1 MNRRA
6 LRPVLA
12 SVFALIV
19 FVAVNARPGA
29 VGTAGPIVDRLVATA
44 VTVTDLGQE
53 VDGRID
59 IVIERWSSEEQASL
73 IRTSLDSGAPKLLAA
88 LQVVQRRAGFVL
100 SPGIQG
106 TGSRARLRR
115 SRNIQFAHEIK
126 TPDRPAGGR
135 RHRPASGIRRASQ
148 PRADRARSG
157 VHADRHP
164 VRSKRNRYRQDRD
177 GRPTIAYNAE
187 KKIIE
192 LENFGKLPERLIEVK
207 SEPWPQKY

>member
-6 LRPVLA
+6 LRPALA
-12 SVFALIV
+12 SVFTALV
-19 FVAVNARPGA
+19 CLAVSARPGA
-29 VGTAGPIVDRLVATA
+29 VGSAGPIVERLVATA
-44 VTVTDLGQE
+44 VTVTDLGRDI
-53 VDGRID
+53 DGRID

-88 LQVVQRRAGFVL
+88 LQFVQRRAGFVL

-126 TPDRPAGGR
+126 SQNGRQVVIATDQHLGFGEPRSLARTPHDQEFTLIDIRFGADGIGVGKI
-135 RHRPASGIRRASQ
+135 ASE
-148 PRADRARSG
+148 
-157 VHADRHP
+157 
-164 VRSKRNRYRQDRD
+164 SKV
-177 GRPTIAYNAE
+177 AYNRD
-187 KKIIE
+187 KKTLE
-192 LENFGKLPERLIEVK
+192 LADFGKLPERLTGVK

>member
-12 SVFALIV
+12 SVFAFIV

-44 VTVTDLGQE
+44 VTVTDLGQD

-88 LQVVQRRAGFVL
+88 LQVVLRRAGFVL

-126 TPDRPAGGR
+126 TPTGR
-135 RHRPASGIRRASQ
+135 QVVVATDQHLGFGEPRSMARTEHDQEFTLIDIRFGANGIGTGKIATG
-148 PRADRARSG
+148 A
-157 VHADRHP
+157 
-164 VRSKRNRYRQDRD
+164 K
-177 GRPTIAYNAE
+177 IAYNAE

-192 LENFGKLPERLIEVK
+192 LENFGKLPERLTGVK